1 MIRLIEFFPDQGPL
15 GPLHLHC
22 NCLPRYAAEV
32 FFFTK
37 ASIGRPLLRL
47 LVNEISSPLLI
58 FMSWLCRVG
67 WDSILVSV
75 SIRTKLEQ

>member
-22 NCLPRYAAEV
+22 NCLPRYAS
-32 FFFTK
+32 FFFSFEK
-37 ASIGRPLLRL
+37 ARALGGLR